1 MANKPGEAN
10 FFPDVPTYPEI
21 GTFQPIYGK
30 FDLTTYIQGASDYEI
45 MAFLVGKYNA
55 TLEAY
60 GTVTKLSTETIEAAH
75 QLQDWINSW
84 FNNLDVQQEL
94 NNKIDQMVADG
105 SFGTL
110 LHQTFDAQINQQTT
124 NAVTTWLVA
133 NVTPTGS
140 AVIVDKSLSIENA
153 AADAKATGNLRN
165 KATTIENNTD
175 LNTCTNFTT
184 NYVAPIG
191 YSFINS
197 PVTNRPFILYAI
209 PFSSIVIYQ
218 VLTTMPA
225 DIDSNIPSE
234 QYIRVRYNDVW
245 SNWHKVTYRPKYIDN
260 TTDLDTLNDPE
271 TTYITQGEGTPNNS
285 PYPASSIFSINIIPF
300 NVGGIYWQV
309 TKNLQRSS
317 DVTRIYKSYTR
328 MWDGSKWSAWSSE
341 DKTVYTYIDN
351 TTDLDTLN
359 DPETTYITQGEGT
372 PNNSPYPASSIFS
385 INIIP
390 FNVGGIYWQ
399 VTKNLQRSSDV
410 TRIYKSYTRMWD
422 GSKWSAWS
430 SEDKTV
436 SSINPFI
443 DIWKNKIINCLGDS
457 LTYGDR
463 GASQGRTSN
472 PWPSLLNNY
481 LPVTANNYGI
491 NSTTLA
497 GTGEQ
502 AFVQRYTNM
511 DNCDCVIVWGGTND
525 FEYNITLGVMGDTT
539 TSTFYGGLD
548 YLIKG
553 LYTKY
558 GMTIKIVFITPPKFY
573 QTDNY
578 NFTKPNSQGKYE
590 SDYVNAI
597 KQVCDYYSIPVFD
610 MYTESEMTPVLDDG
624 TYRPDKLHFSD
635 AGYAKLAERIANF
648 LMNH

>member
-184 NYVAPIG
+184 NYVAPTG

-225 DIDSNIPSE
+225 NIDSNIPSE

-317 DVTRIYKSYTR
+317 DVT
-328 MWDGSKWSAWSSE
+328 
-341 DKTVYTYIDN
+341 
-351 TTDLDTLN
+351 
-359 DPETTYITQGEGT
+359 Q
-372 PNNSPYPASSIFS
+372 
-385 INIIP
+385 
-390 FNVGGIYWQ
+390 
-399 VTKNLQRSSDV
+399 
-410 TRIYKSYTRMWD
+410 IYKSYTRMWD

-491 NSTTLA
+491 NGTTLA
-497 GTGEQ
+497 GTGER